1 MEDTFITILSVITAC
16 YALAFVTIF
25 MSGVVPQKWQNAQGL
40 HIAALSMPLAFFAV
54 SLLAA
59 MPGLI
64 ILLIIIAAT
73 TKG

>member
-1 MEDTFITILSVITAC
+1 
-16 YALAFVTIF
+16 
-25 MSGVVPQKWQNAQGL
+25 L